1 MNKNEETLKKMYEVF
16 SRYDINENE
25 TVDEKFLEMMSDY
38 KNFNTLMNIAFG
50 LDTSEFV
57 TEDVNIEDKRIVYNI
72 KKFGPLYKNIYESYK
87 RCFIDEDDDWNPS
100 LKSHKDTYNSF
111 IQWYDKQLQHMNK
124 EELVNMLK
132 CIITDIEEDSLTE
145 KK

>member
-50 LDTSEFV
+50 LDTSE
-57 TEDVNIEDKRIVYNI
+57 
-72 KKFGPLYKNIYESYK
+72 L
-87 RCFIDEDDDWNPS
+87 
-100 LKSHKDTYNSF
+100 
-111 IQWYDKQLQHMNK
+111 LQKM
-124 EELVNMLK
+124 
-132 CIITDIEEDSLTE
+132 
-145 KK
+145 

>member
-72 KKFGPLYKNIYESYK
+72 KKFGPLYKNIYESYQ
-87 RCFIDEDDDWNPS
+87 RCSIDVDDDWNPS